1 MVASVLAGAGSLI
14 AVGGLE
20 FAAHMSH
27 TPYWQI
33 PFITS
38 IALVMGLPKVE
49 AAQPRALIGGHV
61 VCALVGYPLL
71 WLFGSSPWVAALGVG
86 LAVAL
91 SLRLKVFHPPAA
103 VNPFLIVNESLPV
116 EFLFSTVLIG
126 AVLLA
131 GFAFVWSRLSR
142 IIESSLPEA
151 AGGGVA
157 AWRARLSGL
166 LKRKLAE

>member
-1 MVASVLAGAGSLI
+1 MAAVLAGVGSLI
-14 AVGGLE
+14 AVSGLE

-61 VCALVGYPLL
+61 VCALVGYGLL
-71 WLFGSSPWVAALGVG
+71 WLFGSSPWVAAVGVG
-86 LAVAL
+86 LAVFVT
-91 SLRLKVFHPPAA
+91 LRLKVFHPPAA
-103 VNPFLIVNESLPV
+103 VNPFLIVNESLPI
-116 EFLFSTVLIG
+116 EFLFSTILVG

-131 GFAFVWSRLSR
+131 GFAFVWSRLSWFVER
-142 IIESSLPEA
+142 RMPATVTEG
-151 AGGGVA
+151 AGV
-157 AWRARLSGL
+157 WRARLNAL
-166 LKRKLAE
+166 LKRKVAE